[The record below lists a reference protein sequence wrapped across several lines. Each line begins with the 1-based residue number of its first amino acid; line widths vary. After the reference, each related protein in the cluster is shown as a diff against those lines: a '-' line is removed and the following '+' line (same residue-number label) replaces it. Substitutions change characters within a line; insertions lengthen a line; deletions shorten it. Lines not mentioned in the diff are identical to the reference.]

1 MYQVTLGEK
10 NPCYALQKMQF
21 MGSLHGKAER
31 AGNTEMIQKLGLSEA
46 ASTPGLQRQNRKE
59 KVREQRSWKEGPP
72 PADVLLAPEGRKIS
86 CLQDPLQPVSR
97 PMRGDTLELVLRS
110 QSR

>member
-10 NPCYALQKMQF
+10 NPCYALQKRTF
-21 MGSLHGKAER
+21 HGKAER

-72 PADVLLAPEGRKIS
+72 PADVLLAPE
-86 CLQDPLQPVSR
+86 DPLQPVSR